1 MRQTLLSNLNDHFQ
15 HGGHAPR
22 GDIQAHRQLHPS
34 QHLIR
39 AIEIENARP
48 AESEEDCFN
57 EDEFWDWKKSG
68 NISIAE
74 R

>member
-1 MRQTLLSNLNDHFQ
+1 
-15 HGGHAPR
+15 
-22 GDIQAHRQLHPS
+22 LHPS